1 MLIIYKIL
9 GDYDAQIQHLHGELE
24 DTRKD
29 FENWQHPAPNG
40 R

>member
-1 MLIIYKIL
+1 MLIISKIL
-9 GDYDAQIQHLHGELE
+9 GDYDAQIQHLHRELE

-29 FENWQHPAPNG
+29 FENWQRPRLNG